1 MCVNDA
7 AIYEIRVKGVLDGR
21 WSEWFDG
28 MTVSSDASGE
38 TTLTG
43 PVADQAALHGLLTK
57 VRDLGIP
64 LVSVRRQEPAGRIE
78 TDPPDNPYGSR
89 GEGIIR

>member
-64 LVSVRRQEPAGRIE
+64 LVSVRRQGPGRIE
-78 TDPPDNPYGSR
+78 ADPPDNLYGSR
-89 GEGIIR
+89 GEERIR

>member
-43 PVADQAALHGLLTK
+43 PVADQAALHGVLTRI
-57 VRDLGIP
+57 RDLGLA
-64 LVSVRRQEPAGRIE
+64 LVSVTRLD
-78 TDPPDNPYGSR
+78 TD
-89 GEGIIR
+89 